1 MPCLCG
7 NPPAI
12 PVHCGSKTEY
22 AWQRCRHSPAA
33 LFQGLQQASPAMC
46 RGSLHIRQPKRRL
59 VAASAQY
66 VAEIALIADETAL
79 VQNTAVLLAVAM
91 LWSAMPLITGESRE
105 RNQQKVERRLRQVA
119 QPRIHCLPDCCRV
132 AGLLPGT

>member
-7 NPPAI
+7 WRSLLALCT
-12 PVHCGSKTEY
+12 VHRRSNIDS
-22 AWQRCRHSPAA
+22 AWQRYRHSPAA
-33 LFQGLQQASPAMC
+33 LLQGLQQASPAMC
-46 RGSLHIRQPKRRL
+46 RDSLHMRQPRRRL
-59 VAASAQY
+59 VAASAQH

-91 LWSAMPLITGESRE
+91 LSSAMPLITGESRE

-119 QPRIHCLPDCCRV
+119 
-132 AGLLPGT
+132 